1 MGWRCLL
8 LFLTA
13 HNAFI
18 RCSRMYGERMDTGFE
33 FVDEDLVDH
42 AMASNPA
49 LPPER
54 VSYNIDPEMRFSTRP
69 MSGVALMLTGFVN
82 YLQSQRSEGFSQF
95 PGNGFLDT
103 HLEPALARTCRPR

>member
-1 MGWRCLL
+1 
-8 LFLTA
+8 
-13 HNAFI
+13 
-18 RCSRMYGERMDTGFE
+18 MDTGFQFMGE
-33 FVDEDLVDH
+33 GLVYQT
-42 AMASNPA
+42 MAGDPA

-54 VSYNIDPEMRFSTRP
+54 VRHDINSEMRFSTRP
-69 MSGVALMLTGFVN
+69 MSGVALMVTGFVN